1 MLLPAQTASWVMW
14 ELHITTRLANST
26 VKLKCSL
33 TLPLPSSALFL
44 CSDDPTN
51 QVRHHCPDDLSLRKE
66 LIARLAERVRF
77 ALMEAE
83 ALHDTVLGA
92 PEADSEA
99 VRAMVQEGLWF
110 KCFSFE
116 RQQEQIQV
124 RRGVGEREGLCV

>member
-1 MLLPAQTASWVMW
+1 MHLADHAS
-14 ELHITTRLANST
+14 
-26 VKLKCSL
+26 SL
-33 TLPLPSSALFL
+33 
-44 CSDDPTN
+44 

-116 RQQEQIQV
+116 RQQERIQV
-124 RRGVGEREGLCV
+124 RQGQGEGEKVFVCLVPLKQLYARCMGVRACVRVRACVC